1 MGLNWLMQSSCSA
14 AVQLSRAVTPKYE
27 SKSEEKE
34 LLENFNPNNAL
45 SIFYLITLLRYI
57 LFGYF

>member
-1 MGLNWLMQSSCSA
+1 MQSSCSA